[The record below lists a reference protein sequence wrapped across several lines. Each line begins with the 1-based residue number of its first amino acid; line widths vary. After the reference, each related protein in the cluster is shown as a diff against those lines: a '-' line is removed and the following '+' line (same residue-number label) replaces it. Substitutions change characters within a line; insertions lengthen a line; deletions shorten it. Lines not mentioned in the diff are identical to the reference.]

1 MKLKKIFV
9 MSLLGLFLFVG
20 CTDTTNTP
28 SRKVEDFLAKYQNQ
42 DNDVLTQ
49 LELTL
54 DSDTEMN
61 DDQKKEYKA
70 LMTKQYQNLS
80 YKITDEKVED
90 ETATVE
96 TEIEVYDYAT
106 SITKSKEYFDQHK
119 DEFLK
124 DDEDAN
130 NEDNGN
136 DDSDTNTGADSAI
149 NEAYIDYKIKEL
161 KDVTE
166 KTTYQIT
173 FNLTKVD
180 GEWTIDDITDA
191 DRQKLHGLY

>member
-1 MKLKKIFV
+1 
-9 MSLLGLFLFVG
+9 MSLFGLLLLVG
-20 CTDTTNTP
+20 CSNTTNTP
-28 SRKVEDFLAKYQNQ
+28 SKKVEDFLAKYQNQ
-42 DNDVLTQ
+42 DQDVLTQ
-49 LELTL
+49 LDLTL
-54 DSDTEMN
+54 DSDTEM
-61 DDQKKEYKA
+61 DEDQKKEYKA

-90 ETATVE
+90 DTATVDV
-96 TEIEVYDYAT
+96 EIEVYDYAT

-124 DDEDAN
+124 DDDDNDKDKDKDASN
-130 NEDNGN
+130 K
-136 DDSDTNTGADSAI
+136 
-149 NEAYIDYKIKEL
+149 AYIDYKIKEL

-173 FNLTKVD
+173 FNLTKTD
-180 GEWTIDDITDA
+180 DEWTIDDITDA